1 MGGAAG
7 AQLAGFPVTLL
18 DFLQWWLLWQPGQLG
33 LFVNERSGEEQES
46 GGAWQGCAHTPALQS
61 PTAASP
67 FLLSQPA
74 PQQLF

>member
-18 DFLQWWLLWQPGQLG
+18 DFLQRWLLWQPGQLG
-33 LFVNERSGEEQES
+33 LFVNERSGEEREG
-46 GGAWQGCAHTPALQS
+46 GGARPGCAHAPALRC

-67 FLLSQPA
+67 LLPSQPA
-74 PQQLF
+74 PQQLL